1 MKKNACSV
9 CLCYQILKMTNKD
22 CKSVR
27 VGVGRFVGG
36 GVVIIIIVVVICVC
50 FVVVVVGF
58 LFCFVFRERVTLK
71 TWESSCFV
79 LLSA

>member
-1 MKKNACSV
+1 M
-9 CLCYQILKMTNKD
+9 
-22 CKSVR
+22 
-27 VGVGRFVGG
+27 GVGWFVGG